1 MQALLAI
8 TIGIIFASGIFLMLR
23 RNIVKF
29 VFGLALIGQAVN
41 LVIFATAGLTRF
53 NAPLI
58 DPHGLYLAFNA
69 ADPLPQAMIL
79 TAIVIG
85 FGLLAFTIIILL
97 RTFQL
102 FDEVDG
108 DRLTSVD
115 KS

>member
-1 MQALLAI
+1 MQSALAI
-8 TIGIIFASGIFLMLR
+8 VIGIIFAAGVFLMLR

-29 VFGLALIGQAVN
+29 VFGLALVGQAVN
-41 LVIFATAGLTRF
+41 LAIFASSGMTRYH
-53 NAPLI
+53 APLI
-58 DPHGLYLAFNA
+58 HPESLYLSYQS

-102 FDEVDG
+102 FDEVDT
-108 DRLTSVD
+108 DELQMVD

>member
-1 MQALLAI
+1 MQTALAI
-8 TIGIIFASGIFLMLR
+8 IIGIIFSCGVFLMLR

-29 VFGLALIGQAVN
+29 VFGLALVGQAVN
-41 LVIFATAGLTRF
+41 LAIFTSADLVRYH
-53 NAPLI
+53 APLI
-58 DPHGLYLAFNA
+58 DPDSLYLSFEA

-102 FDEVDG
+102 FDEVD
-108 DRLTSVD
+108 SD
-115 KS
+115 KLRTVNK

>member
-1 MQALLAI
+1 MHAGLAI
-8 TIGIIFASGIFLMLR
+8 VIGIIFASGVFLMLR

-29 VFGLALIGQAVN
+29 VFGLALVGQAVN
-41 LVIFATAGLTRF
+41 LAIFVSSGLTRYHV
-53 NAPLI
+53 PLI
-58 DPHGLYLAFNA
+58 APDQLYLSFES

-102 FDEVDG
+102 FDQVDS
-108 DRLTSVD
+108 DQLTSVD
-115 KS
+115 KP